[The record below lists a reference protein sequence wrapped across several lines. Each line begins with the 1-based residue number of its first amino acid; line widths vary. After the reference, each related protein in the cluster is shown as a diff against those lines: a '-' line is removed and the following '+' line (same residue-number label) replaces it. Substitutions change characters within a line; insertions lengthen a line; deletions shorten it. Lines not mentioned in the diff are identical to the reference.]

1 MTRVRLRM
9 ILKINTT
16 IAQKV
21 TVELI
26 DKRIGIKDKLV
37 KTQKLGSQALLPLIV
52 KILKKNRQSL
62 RSSSSKDSTAG
73 LKLFKG
79 LTAIEVNCGPGSFTG
94 TRVGV
99 TVANALGFALNIPVN
114 GKLGKITTPV
124 YEKSKFD

>member
-1 MTRVRLRM
+1 MK
-9 ILKINTT
+9 LKIDTT
-16 IAQKV
+16 ERLEIK
-21 TVELI
+21 VELEDPKSGKVQKI
-26 DKRIGIKDKLV
+26 VQK
-37 KTQKLGSQALLPLIV
+37 QKLGSQVLLPMIV

-62 RSSSSKDSTAG
+62 RSSSDKDSTAG

-99 TVANALGFALNIPVN
+99 SVANALGFALDIPVN
-114 GKLGKITTPV
+114 SKKGKIVMPI